1 MTTIPGEQ
9 CLASKHYRLKTMLTL
24 TSVVV
29 KHGKNKYD
37 LELDTSSNGETFK
50 YQVFSVTGV
59 EPERQKII
67 AKGGML
73 KDDQD
78 LSKLG
83 LKAGH
88 QFMLMGTPSGGAAIV
103 KPKEKVKFLEDM
115 TEAEIAQSAGA
126 LPSGL
131 QNLGNTCYLN
141 STLQTL
147 RAIPELQTELLAYKQ
162 SSGSG
167 NLDLSQFGLSGLG
180 ASGDL
185 IASLRDLYKQMGST
199 QEGFPPLMFL
209 NAFRTAYPQF
219 AEQSRDGRGYSQQDA
234 EEAYSQIISSLRQ
247 KLKNSPSAN
256 SAEAAEASKEAQQG
270 FVDKYMGGKFE
281 VIEEC
286 EDEEAKAAG
295 EDKPEKKAD
304 EVFFKLNCFV
314 SSREVLHLNQ
324 GIQAALTSTLSK
336 TSPSLNREATYKS
349 TQRISRLPKYLPVH
363 MNRFYW
369 KRDINKK
376 AKTLRKV
383 TFPMELD
390 VTEYCT
396 DSLKKSL
403 VPVRNKVHE
412 LRKLEL
418 IDTRARKRQKLVD
431 NAVTD
436 DADRSFKATG
446 PSSEEKLAEDKKKAN
461 DKAPSTGKDT
471 DMKDAGADAIGE
483 TYKTD
488 AEIEAE
494 RAAGILAAKKDVLA
508 SVDQELLKDSGACQT
523 GLYELRGVIT
533 HQGASADSGH
543 YIAYVKK
550 VPKPGEK
557 ESEDANVVGAPGAA
571 QGGWWRFDDEKVT
584 EVGEEKIMQLAG
596 GGESHSALVL
606 LYAAV
611 PLPDVGDVEM
621 KE

>member
-1 MTTIPGEQ
+1 MSNF
-9 CLASKHYRLKTMLTL
+9 LFSKYHLLTHPANSV
-24 TSVVV
+24 SVVV

-83 LKAGH
+83 IKAGH

-103 KPKEKVKFLEDM
+103 KPKEQVKFLEDM
-115 TEAEIAQSAGA
+115 TEAEIAQTAGA

-162 SSGSG
+162 SNGSG

-185 IASLRDLYKQMGST
+185 VASLRDLYKQMGST

-247 KLKNSPSAN
+247 KLKNPTSTN

-336 TSPSLNREATYKS
+336 TSPTLNREATYKS

-396 DSLKKSL
+396 ESLKKSL

-418 IDTRARKRQKLVD
+418 IDTRARKRQKRVD
-431 NAVTD
+431 DAVAD
-436 DADRSFKATG
+436 DADRGFKAAG
-446 PSSEEKLAEDKKKAN
+446 PSSEEKLAEEKKKAN
-461 DKAPSTGKDT
+461 DKAPATGKDT
-471 DMKDAGADAIGE
+471 DMKDAAADNE

-494 RAAGILAAKKDVLA
+494 RAAGILAAKKDVLSA
-508 SVDQELLKDSGACQT
+508 VDQDLVKDSGACQT

-557 ESEDANVVGAPGAA
+557 EAEDAVAAANAA

-611 PLPDVGDVEM
+611 PLPEVGDVEM

>member
-1 MTTIPGEQ
+1 
-9 CLASKHYRLKTMLTL
+9 
-24 TSVVV
+24 
-29 KHGKNKYD
+29 
-37 LELDTSSNGETFK
+37 
-50 YQVFSVTGV
+50 
-59 EPERQKII
+59 
-67 AKGGML
+67 ML

-83 LKAGH
+83 IKAGH

-126 LPSGL
+126 VPSGL

-162 SSGSG
+162 SSGGG

-185 IASLRDLYKQMGST
+185 VASLRDLYKQMGST

-247 KLKNSPSAN
+247 KLKNPTSQT
-256 SAEAAEASKEAQQG
+256 SAEAGAAAEASKEAQQG

-295 EDKPEKKAD
+295 EDKPEKKPD

-336 TSPSLNREATYKS
+336 TSPTLNREATYKS

-390 VTEYCT
+390 VTEYCA

-418 IDTRARKRQKLVD
+418 IDTRARKRQKRVD
-431 NAVTD
+431 DAVAD
-436 DADRSFKATG
+436 DADRGFKAAG
-446 PSSEEKLAEDKKKAN
+446 PSSEEKLAGDKKKAN
-461 DKAPSTGKDT
+461 DKAPATGKDT
-471 DMKDAGADAIGE
+471 DMKDAGADGTNGE

-494 RAAGILAAKKDVLA
+494 RAAGILAAKKDVL
-508 SVDQELLKDSGACQT
+508 SVVDQELIKDSGACQT

-550 VPKPGEK
+550 LAKPGEK
-557 ESEDANVVGAPGAA
+557 EPEDAVAA
-571 QGGWWRFDDEKVT
+571 AATGGWWRFDDEKVT
-584 EVGEEKIMQLAG
+584 EVGEDKITQLAG

-611 PLPDVGDVEM
+611 PLPDVDVEM
-621 KE
+621 KG

>member
-1 MTTIPGEQ
+1 M
-9 CLASKHYRLKTMLTL
+9 
-24 TSVVV
+24 VV
-29 KHGKNKYD
+29 KHGKNKYELD
-37 LELDTSSNGETFK
+37 LDTSSNGETFK
-50 YQVFSVTGV
+50 YQVFSVTSV

-67 AKGGML
+67 VKGGML

-78 LSKLG
+78 LSKLS
-83 LKAGH
+83 LKPGH
-88 QFMLMGTPSGGAAIV
+88 QFMLMGTPSGAAAIV
-103 KPKEKVKFLEDM
+103 KPKEQVKFLEDM

-147 RAIPELQTELLAYKQ
+147 RAIPELQTELMAYKQ
-162 SSGSG
+162 SSGGSG
-167 NLDLSQFGLSGLG
+167 NLDLSQFGLGGLG

-185 IASLRDLYKQMGST
+185 VASLRDLYKQMGTT

-247 KLKNSPSAN
+247 KLKNPTSITP
-256 SAEAAEASKEAQQG
+256 AEASAASEASKEAQQG
-270 FVDKYMGGKFE
+270 FIDKYMGGKFE

-295 EDKPEKKAD
+295 EDKPEKKPD

-324 GIQAALTSTLSK
+324 GIQAALTSTYSK
-336 TSPSLNREATYKS
+336 TSPTLNREASYKS
-349 TQRISRLPKYLPVH
+349 TQRISRLPKYLPIH
-363 MNRFYW
+363 LNRFYW

-390 VTEYCT
+390 VTEYCA

-418 IDTRARKRQKLVD
+418 VDTRARKRQKRVD
-431 NAVTD
+431 NAVAD
-436 DADRSFKATG
+436 DADRGFKATG
-446 PSSEEKLAEDKKKAN
+446 PSSEEKLAEDKNKAN
-461 DKAPSTGKDT
+461 DKAPAKGKDT
-471 DMKDAGADAIGE
+471 EMKDAGADGTNGE

-488 AEIEAE
+488 AEIEAD
-494 RAAGILAAKKDVLA
+494 RAAGILAAKKDVL
-508 SVDQELLKDSGACQT
+508 SVVNEDLLKDSGACQT

-550 VPKPGEK
+550 IPKPGDK
-557 ESEDANVVGAPGAA
+557 EQEEEAA
-571 QGGWWRFDDEKVT
+571 AAGGWWRFDDEKVT
-584 EVGEEKIMQLAG
+584 EVGEEKIQQLAG

-611 PLPDVGDVEM
+611 PLPEVDVEM
-621 KE
+621 KG

>member
-1 MTTIPGEQ
+1 
-9 CLASKHYRLKTMLTL
+9 
-24 TSVVV
+24 
-29 KHGKNKYD
+29 
-37 LELDTSSNGETFK
+37 
-50 YQVFSVTGV
+50 
-59 EPERQKII
+59 
-67 AKGGML
+67 ML

-83 LKAGH
+83 LKPGH
-88 QFMLMGTPSGGAAIV
+88 QFMLMGTPSGAAAIV
-103 KPKEKVKFLEDM
+103 KPKEQVRFLEDM

-162 SSGSG
+162 SSGNGSG

-185 IASLRDLYKQMGST
+185 VASLRDLYKQMGST

-247 KLKNSPSAN
+247 KLKNPASKT
-256 SAEAAEASKEAQQG
+256 SAEASASTEASKEAQQG
-270 FVDKYMGGKFE
+270 FIDKYMGGKYE

-286 EDEEAKAAG
+286 EDEAAKAAG
-295 EDKPEKKAD
+295 EDKPEQKPD

-324 GIQAALTSTLSK
+324 GIQAALTSTYSK
-336 TSPSLNREATYKS
+336 TSPTLNREASYKS

-363 MNRFYW
+363 LNRFYW

-396 DSLKKSL
+396 DSLKKS
-403 VPVRNKVHE
+403 VIPVRNKVHE

-418 IDTRARKRQKLVD
+418 IDTRAKKRQKRVD
-431 NAVTD
+431 DAVAD
-436 DADRSFKATG
+436 DADRGFKAAG

-461 DKAPSTGKDT
+461 DKAPATGKDT
-471 DMKDAGADAIGE
+471 DMKDAGADGTKADE

-494 RAAGILAAKKDVLA
+494 RAAGILAAKKDVL
-508 SVDQELLKDSGACQT
+508 SVVDQELVKDSGACQT

-550 VPKPGEK
+550 LAKPGDKK
-557 ESEDANVVGAPGAA
+557 EQEDAVAA
-571 QGGWWRFDDEKVT
+571 AAGGWWRFDDEKVT
-584 EVGEEKIMQLAG
+584 EVGEEKVMQLAG

-611 PLPDVGDVEM
+611 PLPEVDVEM
-621 KE
+621 KG

>member
-1 MTTIPGEQ
+1 
-9 CLASKHYRLKTMLTL
+9 
-24 TSVVV
+24 
-29 KHGKNKYD
+29 
-37 LELDTSSNGETFK
+37 
-50 YQVFSVTGV
+50 
-59 EPERQKII
+59 
-67 AKGGML
+67 ML

-83 LKAGH
+83 LKPGH
-88 QFMLMGTPSGGAAIV
+88 QFMLMGTPSGAAAIV
-103 KPKEKVKFLEDM
+103 KPKEQVRFLEDM

-162 SSGSG
+162 SSGNGSG

-185 IASLRDLYKQMGST
+185 VASLRDLYKQMGST

-247 KLKNSPSAN
+247 KLKNPASKT
-256 SAEAAEASKEAQQG
+256 SAEASASTEASKEAQQG
-270 FVDKYMGGKFE
+270 FIDKYMGGKYE

-286 EDEEAKAAG
+286 EDEAAKAAG
-295 EDKPEKKAD
+295 EDKPEQKPD

-324 GIQAALTSTLSK
+324 GIQAALTSTYSK
-336 TSPSLNREATYKS
+336 TSPTLNREASYKS

-363 MNRFYW
+363 LNRFYW

-396 DSLKKSL
+396 DSLKKS
-403 VPVRNKVHE
+403 VIPVRNKVHE

-418 IDTRARKRQKLVD
+418 IDTRAKKRQKRVD
-431 NAVTD
+431 DAVAD
-436 DADRSFKATG
+436 DADRGFKAAG

-461 DKAPSTGKDT
+461 DKAPATGKDT
-471 DMKDAGADAIGE
+471 DMKDAGADGTKADE

-494 RAAGILAAKKDVLA
+494 RAAGILAAKKDVL
-508 SVDQELLKDSGACQT
+508 SVVDQELVKDSGACQT

-550 VPKPGEK
+550 LAKPGDKK
-557 ESEDANVVGAPGAA
+557 EQEDAVAA
-571 QGGWWRFDDEKVT
+571 AAGGWWRFDDEKVT

-611 PLPDVGDVEM
+611 PLPEVDVEM
-621 KE
+621 KG